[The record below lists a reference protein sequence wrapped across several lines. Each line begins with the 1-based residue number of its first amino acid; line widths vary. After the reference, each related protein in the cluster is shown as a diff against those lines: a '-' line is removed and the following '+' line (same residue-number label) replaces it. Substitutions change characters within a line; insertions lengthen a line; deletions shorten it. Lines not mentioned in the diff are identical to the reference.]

1 MLKRF
6 GFVAALVLVA
16 ATVALGIHLRWP
28 DDEPPPAPP
37 NVTNE
42 QLHEAVRSATKD
54 SDSVSLALKAI
65 TLSQG
70 EGGVEV
76 WRLKASWAGMT
87 QEEGRITV
95 EKPRLTYFM
104 PPDNEELHVT
114 ATTGD
119 IDQKNHILRFVGDVV
134 ASLNDR
140 SLTGARLV
148 YDGTAKTRSFPDGA
162 LFQEPGMTGGA
173 QHVVWHV
180 DDRTVT
186 AEGDVNVL
194 FDRSSAEMPEASEQ
208 E

>member
-6 GFVAALVLVA
+6 GFVAAFVLVA

-28 DDEPPPAPP
+28 DDEPPPPP
-37 NVTNE
+37 P
-42 QLHEAVRSATKD
+42 QLQEELHKAMESATKD

-70 EGGVEV
+70 EGGLEV

-95 EKPRLTYFM
+95 EKPRLTYYM
-104 PPDNEELHVT
+104 PPDNKELYVT
-114 ATTGD
+114 ANTGD
-119 IDQKNHILRFVGDVV
+119 IDQKNRILRFVGDVV

-140 SLTGARLV
+140 SLTGALLV
-148 YDGTAKTRSFPDGA
+148 YNGTAKTMTFPDGA

-173 QHVVWHV
+173 QHVTWHV

-194 FDRSSAEMPEASEQ
+194 FDRSPAEMPGASEQ